1 MKNAAHYF
9 IAISLPIQLKKEMAA
24 IQLEM
29 KQHFDYKVWVDE
41 ADFHITLKF
50 LGTVETEALDSL
62 NKALLKIEKQL
73 SFAIS
78 IGGLGMFGKVDRPR
92 VLFTDVEIT
101 PALNNLHEFVEVNIG
116 ALGFPTE
123 KRMYAPHITLA
134 KKWIGPENTVVAD
147 ILAQST
153 NIHTVLNVCE
163 VVLYRIHPT
172 RTQKYEQVYTYKLSG
187 GILNGP
193 ID

>member
-1 MKNAAHYF
+1 MKNTAHYF
-9 IAISLPIQLKKEMAA
+9 IAISLPPELKKEMAA

-29 KQHFDYKVWVDE
+29 KQHFDYKVWVNE

-50 LGTVETEALDSL
+50 LGAVETEALEDL
-62 NKALLKIEKQL
+62 NKALLKIEKHV
-73 SFAIS
+73 SFVS
-78 IGGLGMFGKVDRPR
+78 TIGGLGMFGKVDRPR
-92 VLFTDVEIT
+92 VLFTDVEMN
-101 PALNNLHEFVEVNIG
+101 PELNNLHEAVEVNIE
-116 ALGFPTE
+116 ALGFLKE

-134 KKWIGPENTVVAD
+134 KKWIGVENDAVAD

-153 NIHTVLNVCE
+153 NVHTVLNVCE
-163 VVLYRIHPT
+163 VVLYRIHPM